1 MQQLEVLLPERGNH
15 GDFFID
21 LYMPAAK
28 KMRKLVTFKFIE
40 NEIC

>member
-1 MQQLEVLLPERGNH
+1 MQQLEVLLPERENH

-28 KMRKLVTFKFIE
+28 KNAKTCYF
-40 NEIC
+40 